1 MESGVVRPF
10 DWRDL
15 RLLQRLGPQGLCLD
29 SQLAYSHGPHALQSA
44 LLGAFHPAGN
54 VHTRVARP
62 AHGEGLPAIGQIMQ
76 RNNDPLARLTFF
88 SPAEAIS
95 EPGGA
100 SLLDALCHAAGGH
113 GARNLIAEV
122 DEHCLAFEALR
133 RGGFAVYA
141 RQVLWYLPP
150 QEDPRQVPR
159 TGSGRAGHKGRDA
172 MWRRETSADEPAIH
186 FLYLNTVPAL
196 VQQIEPPPARGG
208 RGLVHWGGGELLA
221 YFDIEHGSLGVWTQ
235 PYFHP
240 AAGNADG
247 LLTGFLDR
255 LANGRRR
262 PVYVCVRSYQGWM
275 NGPLESLGF
284 ETFQN
289 QAVMVKRLA
298 ATVRRPALAVLPA
311 LEGTRPEPTAPFA
324 RAENHKPAPGTGN
337 SP

>member
-1 MESGVVRPF
+1 MEPRVVRPF

-15 RLLQRLGPQGLCLD
+15 RLLQRLSPQGLCLD
-29 SQLAYSHGPHALQSA
+29 SQLAYSHGPHVLQSA

-62 AHGEGLPAIGQIMQ
+62 ARGEGLPAIGQIMQ
-76 RNNDPLARLTFF
+76 RSNDSLARLTFF
-88 SPAEAIS
+88 SPAEALS
-95 EPGGA
+95 ESCGT
-100 SLLDALCHAAGGH
+100 SLLDALCHAAGEH

-133 RGGFAVYA
+133 RAGFAVYA

-150 QEDPRQVPR
+150 GKTSQPAPR
-159 TGSGRAGHKGRDA
+159 TGRKGRDA
-172 MWRRETSADEPAIH
+172 MWRREVSADEPAIH

-208 RGLVHWGGGELLA
+208 RGLVHWAGDELLA
-221 YFDIEHGSLGVWTQ
+221 YFDIERGSLGVWTQ

-247 LLTGFLDR
+247 LLTGFLHR
-255 LANGRRR
+255 LADGGRR

-284 ETFQN
+284 EAFQN

-298 ATVRRPALAVLPA
+298 AAVRRPVLAVLPA

-324 RAENHKPAPGTGN
+324 RTENHKPAPGTGH